1 MANKLRLGIP
11 KGSLQ
16 DATIALFKRAGWN
29 IYADGR
35 SYFPSIDDSEIE
47 CMLIRAQEMARYV
60 DHGVLDAGLT
70 GIDWVVE
77 SGLDVT
83 SVTTLTYAKQSRR
96 KVRWVLA
103 VPEGSGFEKAEDL
116 EGKIVATELVEV
128 SKRYFAAKGVN
139 VKVEFSWGATEVKPP
154 TLADAIVEVT
164 ETGSSLKANHL
175 KIIDTVMES
184 ETHLIAGKGAL
195 ADPWK
200 RGKLDQI
207 ALMLR
212 GAIDAQSQVGLML
225 NVKREDLETVL
236 AVPEGSGF
244 EKAEDL
250 EGKIIATELVEVS
263 KRYFA
268 AKGVNVKV
276 EFSWGATEVKPP
288 TLADAIVEVTETG
301 SSLKANHL
309 KIIDTVLESETHLIA
324 GQNALADPWKQ
335 KKINQIALMLRGAID
350 AQSQVGLMLNVR
362 HVDLDAV
369 LAVLPALNS
378 PTISQLSN
386 SEWVAVN
393 TIVEEGV
400 ARDVIPRLKA
410 AGASGI
416 VEYPLNK
423 VVL

>member
-1 MANKLRLGIP
+1 VANKLRLGIP

-77 SGLDVT
+77 SGLEVT

-154 TLADAIVEVT
+154 MLADAIVEVT

-175 KIIDTVMES
+175 KIIDTIMES
-184 ETHLIAGKGAL
+184 ETHLIAGKATL

-200 RGKLDQI
+200 REKLDQI

-225 NVKREDLETVL
+225 NVKR
-236 AVPEGSGF
+236 G
-244 EKAEDL
+244 
-250 EGKIIATELVEVS
+250 
-263 KRYFA
+263 
-268 AKGVNVKV
+268 
-276 EFSWGATEVKPP
+276 
-288 TLADAIVEVTETG
+288 
-301 SSLKANHL
+301 
-309 KIIDTVLESETHLIA
+309 
-324 GQNALADPWKQ
+324 
-335 KKINQIALMLRGAID
+335 
-350 AQSQVGLMLNVR
+350 
-362 HVDLDAV
+362 DLDAV

-378 PTISQLSN
+378 PTVSQLSN

-393 TIVEEGV
+393 TIVEERV

-410 AGASGI
+410 ARAAGI

>member
-16 DATIALFKRAGWN
+16 DSTIALFKRAGWN

-70 GIDWVVE
+70 GIDWVIE

-83 SVTTLTYAKQSRR
+83 SVTSLTYAKQSRR

-103 VPEGSGFEKAEDL
+103 VPESSGYQKAEDL
-116 EGKIVATELVEV
+116 EGKIIATELVEV
-128 SKRYFAAKGVN
+128 SKRYFAERGVN

-154 TLADAIVEVT
+154 MLADAIVEVT

-184 ETHLIAGKGAL
+184 ETHLIAAKSAL
-195 ADPWK
+195 ADAWK
-200 RGKLDQI
+200 REKIDSI
-207 ALMLR
+207 A
-212 GAIDAQSQVGLML
+212 V
-225 NVKREDLETVL
+225 
-236 AVPEGSGF
+236 
-244 EKAEDL
+244 
-250 EGKIIATELVEVS
+250 
-263 KRYFA
+263 
-268 AKGVNVKV
+268 
-276 EFSWGATEVKPP
+276 
-288 TLADAIVEVTETG
+288 
-301 SSLKANHL
+301 
-309 KIIDTVLESETHLIA
+309 
-324 GQNALADPWKQ
+324 
-335 KKINQIALMLRGAID
+335 MLRGAID

-362 HVDLDAV
+362 KANLDAV

-378 PTISQLSN
+378 PTVSHLSDPD
-386 SEWVAVN
+386 WVAVN
-393 TIVEEGV
+393 TIVEERT
-400 ARDVIPRLKA
+400 AREVIPRLKA
-410 AGASGI
+410 ANATGI